1 MSFSRDAAVQHD
13 HREALGDWG
22 RADSRLQFRLRER
35 SQHTTLPAANDSL
48 ARKRMAAHD
57 SFDRNIP
64 GYSSAIT
71 SSPNGDWAGQS
82 VSRCGSSPHPQ
93 AAGRGCDCANA
104 AILSPAKVGRP
115 ISVIVE
121 LEVESERPEE
131 LEQVKRSLSEAPEI
145 QQCYYVTG
153 DVDFILIASVTDMSE
168 YEQLTKRLFFSNPN
182 IKKFR
187 TYVAMDRVK
196 ATFEMPI
203 A

>member
-1 MSFSRDAAVQHD
+1 
-13 HREALGDWG
+13 
-22 RADSRLQFRLRER
+22 
-35 SQHTTLPAANDSL
+35 
-48 ARKRMAAHD
+48 MAAQD
-57 SFDRNIP
+57 SFDKNILRILQRNNLTTQREIA
-64 GYSSAIT
+64 YSVNLSAAAVHRRIH
-71 SSPNGDWAGQS
+71 
-82 VSRCGSSPHPQ
+82 RLQ
-93 AAGRGCDCANA
+93 ADGVIVANT

-121 LEVESERPEE
+121 LEVESERPEQ

-153 DVDFILIASVTDMSE
+153 DVDFIVIASVTDMSE

-196 ATFEMPI
+196 ASFEMPI
-203 A
+203 I